1 MEHGRRQGVVAI
13 ECVAGGSRA
22 EEWGPGSSETVQTGD
37 VVEEILIGVG
47 GRGGPAAHAAPFK
60 GGRAAVQRLLHSA
73 YKRGDTSVEVRVR
86 RPAHAQQLVTTSG
99 ELLPSPAAGAATT
112 TTARMQACIVPQEAA
127 VGGGGAMMAVVGR
140 SRQYVLRSIRD
151 PNYAVGF
158 VDRMES
164 ECIAIR
170 GSRSSRVVCA
180 LSKAQLQDGYVAYP
194 WEKKMREALPIPNSS
209 SLLSMLVLPTALD
222 RAASRYN
229 SVEDT
234 LARANAWI
242 LSSQSSGVPISFL
255 NVQTEALLTK
265 ISGETASATVN
276 SGSLADLPNLANASL
291 YGFEDYHGVDIGVV
305 KAVRV
310 WYTAAA
316 GEMPVEITL
325 EAGDTKLGFAISRT
339 EEGFIYI
346 SSVMEDD
353 SGFLA
358 PSTRSGLRD
367 LYREAK
373 RASKLLVI
381 SRVSGQKVLPWM
393 VSTSGAIRCFDTVSL
408 SQKLSL
414 HRHALRPILLHLLM
428 WEGKS
433 ADAPAR
439 PHEPR
444 LPPQPAPYPE
454 FAAGLVRQDSFGGG
468 ELPRQDSFAI
478 GELRRQGSYGV
489 ELVRQDSFGVEL
501 VRQDSFACTEP
512 PPVRRG
518 DLQGRDTA
526 GDTSFRFHNFS
537 LPNNWV

>member
-1 MEHGRRQGVVAI
+1 MLMESGRRQGVVVAI

-22 EEWGPGSSETVQTGD
+22 EEWGPGSSEMVQTGD
-37 VVEEILIGVG
+37 VVEELLIGVG

-60 GGRAAVQRLLHSA
+60 GGRAALQKLLHA
-73 YKRGDTSVEVRVR
+73 AFKRGETSVEVRVR
-86 RPAHAQQLVTTSG
+86 RPAQGQRQLAAG
-99 ELLPSPAAGAATT
+99 DGRELTGAAT
-112 TTARMQACIVPQEAA
+112 AASMQACVVPQES
-127 VGGGGAMMAVVGR
+127 VGGGGIGR

-151 PNYAVGF
+151 PNYAVGL

-180 LSKAQLQDGYVAYP
+180 LSKAQLQDGYVSYP
-194 WEKKMREALPIPNSS
+194 WEKKMREVLPIPNSS
-209 SLLSMLVLPTALD
+209 SFLSLLVLPTALD

-229 SVEDT
+229 SVDDT

-242 LSSQSSGVPISFL
+242 LSSQASGVPIMFL

-316 GEMPVEITL
+316 GEMPVEIIL
-325 EAGDTKLGFAISRT
+325 EESDVKLGFAISRT

-346 SSVMEDD
+346 SSVMEGDVD
-353 SGFLA
+353 RA
-358 PSTRSGLRD
+358 VPSTRSGLRD

-414 HRHALRPILLHLLM
+414 HRHALRPILLHVLM
-428 WEGKS
+428 WDGKS
-433 ADAPAR
+433 DAPTR
-439 PHEPR
+439 PGREPCP
-444 LPPQPAPYPE
+444 LPLPSPSPA
-454 FAAGLVRQDSFGGG
+454 FA
-468 ELPRQDSFAI
+468 ELPRQN
-478 GELRRQGSYGV
+478 
-489 ELVRQDSFGVEL
+489 
-501 VRQDSFACTEP
+501 SFACVEQRVQAEGGP
-512 PPVRRG
+512 G
-518 DLQGRDTA
+518 IMHERDTA
-526 GDTSFRFHNFS
+526 GDASFRFHNFS

>member
-1 MEHGRRQGVVAI
+1 MPMESGRRQGVVVAI

-22 EEWGPGSSETVQTGD
+22 EEWGPGSSEAVQTGD
-37 VVEEILIGVG
+37 VVEELLIGVG

-60 GGRAAVQRLLHSA
+60 GGRAALQKLLHAA
-73 YKRGDTSVEVRVR
+73 YKRNETSVEVRVR
-86 RPAHAQQLVTTSG
+86 RHAQQGQQQLIAGGGDSG
-99 ELLPSPAAGAATT
+99 ELVAAGAATA
-112 TTARMQACIVPQEAA
+112 ARMQACIVPQES
-127 VGGGGAMMAVVGR
+127 VGGGGGMIGR

-151 PNYAVGF
+151 PNYAVGL

-180 LSKAQLQDGYVAYP
+180 LSKAQLQDGYVSYP
-194 WEKKMREALPIPNSS
+194 WEKKMREVLPIPNSS
-209 SLLSMLVLPTALD
+209 SFLSLLILPTALD
-222 RAASRYN
+222 RAGSRYN

-242 LSSQSSGVPISFL
+242 LSSQASGVPIVFL

-265 ISGETASATVN
+265 ISGETASSTVN

-325 EAGDTKLGFAISRT
+325 EESDVKLGFAISRT

-353 SGFLA
+353 ADHLM

-414 HRHALRPILLHLLM
+414 HRHALRPILLHVLM
-428 WEGKS
+428 WDGKS
-433 ADAPAR
+433 DAPAR
-439 PHEPR
+439 PGREPCP
-444 LPPQPAPYPE
+444 LPLPLPLPSPA
-454 FAAGLVRQDSFGGG
+454 FVD
-468 ELPRQDSFAI
+468 LPRQN
-478 GELRRQGSYGV
+478 
-489 ELVRQDSFGVEL
+489 
-501 VRQDSFACTEP
+501 SFACVEQRLQTEGEP
-512 PPVRRG
+512 G
-518 DLQGRDTA
+518 IMNERDTA

>member
-1 MEHGRRQGVVAI
+1 MVAI

-22 EEWGPGSSETVQTGD
+22 EEWGPGSGEMVQTGD
-37 VVEEILIGVG
+37 VVEELLIGVG

-60 GGRAAVQRLLHSA
+60 GGRAALQKLLHA
-73 YKRGDTSVEVRVR
+73 AFKRGETSVEVRVR
-86 RPAHAQQLVTTSG
+86 RPAQGQL
-99 ELLPSPAAGAATT
+99 LDAAT
-112 TTARMQACIVPQEAA
+112 AASMQACIVPQES
-127 VGGGGAMMAVVGR
+127 VGGGGIGR

-151 PNYAVGF
+151 PNYAVGL

-180 LSKAQLQDGYVAYP
+180 LSKAQLQDGYVSYP
-194 WEKKMREALPIPNSS
+194 WEKKMREVLPIPSS
-209 SLLSMLVLPTALD
+209 SSFLSLLILPTALD
-222 RAASRYN
+222 RAGSRYN

-234 LARANAWI
+234 LARANSWI
-242 LSSQSSGVPISFL
+242 LSSQASGVPIVFL

-310 WYTAAA
+310 WYTAAS
-316 GEMPVEITL
+316 GEMPVEIIL
-325 EAGDTKLGFAISRT
+325 EENDAKLGFAISRT

-346 SSVMEDD
+346 SSVVEGDVERAM
-353 SGFLA
+353 

-414 HRHALRPILLHLLM
+414 HRHALRPILLHVLM
-428 WEGKS
+428 WDGKPE
-433 ADAPAR
+433 APTR
-439 PHEPR
+439 PGREPCPMP
-444 LPPQPAPYPE
+444 LPSPSPAL
-454 FAAGLVRQDSFGGG
+454 A
-468 ELPRQDSFAI
+468 ELPRQN
-478 GELRRQGSYGV
+478 
-489 ELVRQDSFGVEL
+489 
-501 VRQDSFACTEP
+501 SFACVEERVQAEGGP
-512 PPVRRG
+512 G
-518 DLQGRDTA
+518 MMQERDTA
-526 GDTSFRFHNFS
+526 GDASFRFHNFS

>member
-209 SLLSMLVLPTALD
+209 SFLSMLVLPTALD

>member
-1 MEHGRRQGVVAI
+1 MPMESGRRQRVVVAI

-37 VVEEILIGVG
+37 VVEELLIGVG
-47 GRGGPAAHAAPFK
+47 GRGGPSAHAAPFK
-60 GGRAAVQRLLHSA
+60 GGRAALQKLLHA
-73 YKRGDTSVEVRVR
+73 AFKRGETSVEVCVR
-86 RPAHAQQLVTTSG
+86 RHAQGGLAAAAAGDDDSG
-99 ELLPSPAAGAATT
+99 ELAAAPTA
-112 TTARMQACIVPQEAA
+112 ARMQACIVPQES
-127 VGGGGAMMAVVGR
+127 VGGGGIGR

-151 PNYAVGF
+151 PNYAVGL

-180 LSKAQLQDGYVAYP
+180 LSKAQLQDGYVSYP
-194 WEKKMREALPIPNSS
+194 WEKKMREVLPIPNSS
-209 SLLSMLVLPTALD
+209 SFLSLLILPTALD
-222 RAASRYN
+222 RAGSRYN
-229 SVEDT
+229 CVEDT
-234 LARANAWI
+234 LARANAWM
-242 LSSQSSGVPISFL
+242 LSSQAAGVPIVFL

-276 SGSLADLPNLANASL
+276 AGSLADLPNLANASL

-310 WYTAAA
+310 WYTAEVV
-316 GEMPVEITL
+316 EMPVEITL
-325 EAGDTKLGFAISRT
+325 EESDTKLGFAISRT

-353 SGFLA
+353 DERRM

-381 SRVSGQKVLPWM
+381 SRVSNQKVLPWM

-414 HRHALRPILLHLLM
+414 HRHALRPILLHVLM
-428 WEGKS
+428 WDGES
-433 ADAPAR
+433 VDVPAR
-439 PHEPR
+439 PGREPSCP
-444 LPPQPAPYPE
+444 LPLPLPSPAFE
-454 FAAGLVRQDSFGGG
+454 
-468 ELPRQDSFAI
+468 ELPRQDSFAYVEQRVQ
-478 GELRRQGSYGV
+478 GE
-489 ELVRQDSFGVEL
+489 
-501 VRQDSFACTEP
+501 
-512 PPVRRG
+512 G
-518 DLQGRDTA
+518 DPGIMHERDTA
-526 GDTSFRFHNFS
+526 GDASFRFHNFS

>member
-1 MEHGRRQGVVAI
+1 MESGRRQGVVVAI

-22 EEWGPGSSETVQTGD
+22 EEWGPGGSEAVQTGD
-37 VVEEILIGVG
+37 VVEELLIGVG
-47 GRGGPAAHAAPFK
+47 GRGGPAAPFK
-60 GGRAAVQRLLHSA
+60 GGRAALQKLLHAA

-86 RPAHAQQLVTTSG
+86 RLAQGGGSV
-99 ELLPSPAAGAATT
+99 ELAPPAGAATA
-112 TTARMQACIVPQEAA
+112 ARMQACIVPQES
-127 VGGGGAMMAVVGR
+127 VGGGGGIGR
-140 SRQYVLRSIRD
+140 SGRQYVLRSIRD
-151 PNYAVGF
+151 PNYAVGL

-170 GSRSSRVVCA
+170 GSRTSRVVCA
-180 LSKAQLQDGYVAYP
+180 LSKAQLQDGYVSYP

-209 SLLSMLVLPTALD
+209 SFLSLLILPTALD
-222 RAASRYN
+222 RAGSRYN

-234 LARANAWI
+234 LARANAWM
-242 LSSQSSGVPISFL
+242 LSSQASGVPIVFL

-276 SGSLADLPNLANASL
+276 AGSLADLPNLAKASL

-310 WYTAAA
+310 WYTAEA

-325 EAGDTKLGFAISRT
+325 EESDARLGFAISRT
-339 EEGFIYI
+339 EEGFIYV

-353 SGFLA
+353 GDLQV

-414 HRHALRPILLHLLM
+414 HRHALKPILLHVIM
-428 WEGKS
+428 WDGMS
-433 ADAPAR
+433 DAPAR
-439 PHEPR
+439 PGREPCP
-444 LPPQPAPYPE
+444 LPLPLPSPA
-454 FAAGLVRQDSFGGG
+454 FA
-468 ELPRQDSFAI
+468 ELPRQDSFAYA
-478 GELRRQGSYGV
+478 EQREQ
-489 ELVRQDSFGVEL
+489 
-501 VRQDSFACTEP
+501 TE
-512 PPVRRG
+512 G
-518 DLQGRDTA
+518 DPGIMHERDAA
-526 GDTSFRFHNFS
+526 GDASFRFHNFS

>member
-1 MEHGRRQGVVAI
+1 MPMESGRRQGVVVAI

-22 EEWGPGSSETVQTGD
+22 EEWGPGSSEAVQTGD
-37 VVEEILIGVG
+37 VVEELLIGVG

-60 GGRAAVQRLLHSA
+60 GGRAALQKLLHAA

-86 RPAHAQQLVTTSG
+86 RHAQGGGSG
-99 ELLPSPAAGAATT
+99 ELAPAGAATA
-112 TTARMQACIVPQEAA
+112 ARMQACIVPQES
-127 VGGGGAMMAVVGR
+127 VGGGGIGR
-140 SRQYVLRSIRD
+140 SGRQYVLRSIRD
-151 PNYAVGF
+151 PNYAVGL

-180 LSKAQLQDGYVAYP
+180 LSKAQLQDGYVSYP
-194 WEKKMREALPIPNSS
+194 WEKKMREVQPIPNSS
-209 SLLSMLVLPTALD
+209 SFLSLLILPTSLD
-222 RAASRYN
+222 RAGSRYN

-234 LARANAWI
+234 LSRANAWM
-242 LSSQSSGVPISFL
+242 LSSQASGVPIVFL

-276 SGSLADLPNLANASL
+276 AGSLADLPNLANASL

-310 WYTAAA
+310 WYTAEA

-325 EAGDTKLGFAISRT
+325 EESDARLGFAISRT
-339 EEGFIYI
+339 EEGFIYV

-353 SGFLA
+353 GDLQV

-414 HRHALRPILLHLLM
+414 HRHALKPILLHVIM
-428 WEGKS
+428 WDGES
-433 ADAPAR
+433 EAPAR
-439 PHEPR
+439 PGREPCP
-444 LPPQPAPYPE
+444 LPLPLPSPA
-454 FAAGLVRQDSFGGG
+454 FA
-468 ELPRQDSFAI
+468 ELPRQDSFAYA
-478 GELRRQGSYGV
+478 EQRVQ
-489 ELVRQDSFGVEL
+489 
-501 VRQDSFACTEP
+501 TE
-512 PPVRRG
+512 G
-518 DLQGRDTA
+518 DPGIMNERDTA
-526 GDTSFRFHNFS
+526 GDASFRFHNFS

>member
-1 MEHGRRQGVVAI
+1 MEGGRRQGVVVAI

-37 VVEEILIGVG
+37 VVEELLVGAG

-60 GGRAAVQRLLHSA
+60 GGRAALQKLLHAA

-86 RPAHAQQLVTTSG
+86 RPAQGQQLVVDAAAA
-99 ELLPSPAAGAATT
+99 AAGEGEQQRLAAGTA
-112 TTARMQACIVPQEAA
+112 ARMQACIVPQEA
-127 VGGGGAMMAVVGR
+127 VGGGGIGR

-151 PNYAVGF
+151 PNYAVGL

-180 LSKAQLQDGYVAYP
+180 LSKAQLQDGYVSYP
-194 WEKKMREALPIPNSS
+194 WEKKMREVLPIPNSS
-209 SLLSMLVLPTALD
+209 SFLSMLILPTALD
-222 RAASRYN
+222 RAGTRYN

-242 LSSQSSGVPISFL
+242 ISSQASGVPIMFL

-276 SGSLADLPNLANASL
+276 AGSVADLPNLANASL

-310 WYTAAA
+310 WYAAAA
-316 GEMPVEITL
+316 GEMPVEIIL
-325 EAGDTKLGFAISRT
+325 EQGDTKLGFAISRT

-353 SGFLA
+353 GDRPA
-358 PSTRSGLRD
+358 PSTRSGLRE

-381 SRVSGQKVLPWM
+381 SRVSGGKVLPWM

-414 HRHALRPILLHLLM
+414 HRHALRPIMLHVLM
-428 WEGKS
+428 WDGK
-433 ADAPAR
+433 ADASAR
-439 PHEPR
+439 SREPCT
-444 LPPQPAPYPE
+444 LPAPAPAPPSPA
-454 FAAGLVRQDSFGGG
+454 FAELMRQN
-468 ELPRQDSFAI
+468 
-478 GELRRQGSYGV
+478 
-489 ELVRQDSFGVEL
+489 
-501 VRQDSFACTEP
+501 SFACVQQPGQAGGEA
-512 PPVRRG
+512 G
-518 DLQGRDTA
+518 IMQDRDTA
-526 GDTSFRFHNFS
+526 GDASFRFHNFS

>member
-86 RPAHAQQLVTTSG
+86 RPAHAQQLVATSG

-209 SLLSMLVLPTALD
+209 SFLSMLVLPTALD

>member
-37 VVEEILIGVG
+37 VVEELLIGVG

-86 RPAHAQQLVTTSG
+86 RPAHAQQLVATSG
-99 ELLPSPAAGAATT
+99 ELLPSAAAGAGTT

-209 SLLSMLVLPTALD
+209 SFLSMLVLPTALD

-242 LSSQSSGVPISFL
+242 LSSQASGVPIAFL

-316 GEMPVEITL
+316 REMPVEITL
-325 EAGDTKLGFAISRT
+325 EASDTKLGFAISRT

-454 FAAGLVRQDSFGGG
+454 FAAGLMRQDSFGGG
-468 ELPRQDSFAI
+468 ELPGQDSFGA

-489 ELVRQDSFGVEL
+489 GLVRQDSFGVEL
-501 VRQDSFACTEP
+501 VRQDSFACTE

>member
-1 MEHGRRQGVVAI
+1 MPMESGRRQGVVVAI

-37 VVEEILIGVG
+37 VVEELLIGVGG

-60 GGRAAVQRLLHSA
+60 GGRAALQKLLHAA

-86 RPAHAQQLVTTSG
+86 RHAQGQQIVAAGDGDQL
-99 ELLPSPAAGAATT
+99 PAAATA
-112 TTARMQACIVPQEAA
+112 ARMQACIVPQEA
-127 VGGGGAMMAVVGR
+127 VGGGGIGR

-151 PNYAVGF
+151 PNYAVGL

-180 LSKAQLQDGYVAYP
+180 LSKAQLQDGYVSYP
-194 WEKKMREALPIPNSS
+194 WEKKMREVLPIPNSS
-209 SLLSMLVLPTALD
+209 CFLSMLILPTALD
-222 RAASRYN
+222 RAGTRYN

-234 LARANAWI
+234 LARANTWI
-242 LSSQSSGVPISFL
+242 LSAQASGVPLMFL

-276 SGSLADLPNLANASL
+276 AGSVADLPHLANASL

-325 EAGDTKLGFAISRT
+325 EEGDTKLGFAISRT

-353 SGFLA
+353 GDRQA

-373 RASKLLVI
+373 RSSKLLVI
-381 SRVSGQKVLPWM
+381 SRVSGHKVLPWM

-414 HRHALRPILLHLLM
+414 HRHALRPILLHVLM
-428 WEGKS
+428 WDGRS
-433 ADAPAR
+433 DAPSR
-439 PHEPR
+439 SREPCP
-444 LPPQPAPYPE
+444 LPQPQSPP
-454 FAAGLVRQDSFGGG
+454 FAQ
-468 ELPRQDSFAI
+468 LPRQN
-478 GELRRQGSYGV
+478 
-489 ELVRQDSFGVEL
+489 
-501 VRQDSFACTEP
+501 SFACVEQTVQAE
-512 PPVRRG
+512 G
-518 DLQGRDTA
+518 DAGIMQGRDTA
-526 GDTSFRFHNFS
+526 GDASFRFHHFS

>member
-1 MEHGRRQGVVAI
+1 MPMDSGRRQRVVVAI

-37 VVEEILIGVG
+37 VVEELLIGVG
-47 GRGGPAAHAAPFK
+47 GRGGPSAHAAPFK
-60 GGRAAVQRLLHSA
+60 GGRAALQKLLHA
-73 YKRGDTSVEVRVR
+73 AFKRGETSVEVRVR
-86 RPAHAQQLVTTSG
+86 RHAQGGLAAAGGSDDSG
-99 ELLPSPAAGAATT
+99 ELAAAPGAGAATS
-112 TTARMQACIVPQEAA
+112 ARMQACIVPQES
-127 VGGGGAMMAVVGR
+127 VGGGGIGR

-151 PNYAVGF
+151 PNYAVGL

-180 LSKAQLQDGYVAYP
+180 LSKAQLQDGYVSYP
-194 WEKKMREALPIPNSS
+194 WEKKMREVLPIPNSS
-209 SLLSMLVLPTALD
+209 SFLSLLILPTALD
-222 RAASRYN
+222 RAGSRYN
-229 SVEDT
+229 CVEDT
-234 LARANAWI
+234 LARANAWM
-242 LSSQSSGVPISFL
+242 LSSQAAGVPIVFL

-276 SGSLADLPNLANASL
+276 AGSLADLPNLANASL

-310 WYTAAA
+310 WYTAEVV
-316 GEMPVEITL
+316 EMPVEITL
-325 EAGDTKLGFAISRT
+325 EESDTKLGFAISRT

-353 SGFLA
+353 DDRRM

-414 HRHALRPILLHLLM
+414 HRHALRPILLHVLM
-428 WEGKS
+428 WDGES
-433 ADAPAR
+433 VDAPAR
-439 PHEPR
+439 PGREPSCP
-444 LPPQPAPYPE
+444 LPLPSPAFE
-454 FAAGLVRQDSFGGG
+454 
-468 ELPRQDSFAI
+468 ELPRQNSFA
-478 GELRRQGSYGV
+478 YV
-489 ELVRQDSFGVEL
+489 EQRVQAE
-501 VRQDSFACTEP
+501 
-512 PPVRRG
+512 G
-518 DLQGRDTA
+518 DPGIMHERDTA
-526 GDTSFRFHNFS
+526 GDASFRFHNFS